1 MRGLQRLANATQ
13 SVLKDMDDEAGQV
26 ADELI
31 AAQAE
36 TKEVIAG
43 FKGVVGDIRAN
54 NQAVR
59 DVLAQITNGGPPLD
73 GAASSDAIPNG

>member
-13 SVLKDMDDEAGQV
+13 SVLKDMDDEAGAV

-59 DVLAQITNGGPPLD
+59 DVLAQITNGPPVPLS
-73 GAASSDAIPNG
+73 ASGS